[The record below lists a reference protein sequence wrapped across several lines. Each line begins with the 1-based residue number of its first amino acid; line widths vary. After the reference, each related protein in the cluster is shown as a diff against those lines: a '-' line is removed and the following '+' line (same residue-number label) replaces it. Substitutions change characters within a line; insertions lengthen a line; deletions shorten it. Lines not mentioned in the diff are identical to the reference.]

1 MRLLAMVKLE
11 NKLKPKKIKIG
22 ILGGTFDPAHKGH
35 LEISK
40 QAKKRFGLKNIIW
53 AITKQNPLKNE
64 SKSNLKSRIQF
75 AKKIIGKNNYIKVKF
90 YEKKIGSNRTIDLI
104 RHLTKEKKNEIY
116 FIMGAD
122 NLINFHKWYKWK
134 SIVKKCNILVFDRQ
148 GYKAKSLKSV
158 TFNNTNSKNLTFI
171 NFNKVNISSSQLR
184 KV

>member
-1 MRLLAMVKLE
+1 MVKLE
-11 NKLKPKKIKIG
+11 NKLKPDKIKIG

-35 LEISK
+35 LEISI

-53 AITKQNPLKNE
+53 AITKKNPFKNE

-75 AKKIIGKNNYIKVKF
+75 AKKIIGKNNYIKIKF
-90 YEKKIGSNRTIDLI
+90 YEDDIGSNRTIDLI
-104 RHLTKEKKNEIY
+104 KYLNKDKKSEIY

-134 SIVKKCNILVFDRQ
+134 SIVKKCNILVFDRH

-158 TFNNTNSKNLTFI
+158 TFNETDDKNLTFVK
-171 NFNKVNISSSQLR
+171 FNKVNISSSQLR